1 MTAFAKA
8 LAVELSARK
17 EEMQDRPD
25 TLYIGG
31 GTPSVLPLSVLSD
44 IVTAIRDVHGASN
57 AFREFTV
64 EVNPEDIVSGGP
76 EYVKALLSMGVNRI
90 SMGVQS
96 FDDGVLK
103 WMNRRHDSS
112 GAVRAYGILRDAG
125 VRNISLDLIFGLPL
139 MDDVL
144 WNKTLDRIL
153 SLDGG
158 LPEHI
163 SAYQLSVEEGSA
175 LEKLIDSGRCHE
187 AADEDCSRQYD
198 ILCARLSEA
207 GYHHYEVS
215 NFALPGYEA
224 VHNSAYWA
232 GRPYLGL
239 GPGAHSYTIS
249 GGRHVRSWN
258 PPSVSGY
265 IGAFGPEKDSGRLAE
280 KYRESETLTAE
291 QVMLEK
297 IMLSLRTDSGI
308 SETELRSSGDS
319 AAIDRMLDSGDLVR
333 LSDGRLRIPERRFFI
348 SDSIIAAIV

>member
-1 MTAFAKA
+1 MSK
-8 LAVELSARK
+8 
-17 EEMQDRPD
+17 PC
-25 TLYIGG
+25 
-31 GTPSVLPLSVLSD
+31 
-44 IVTAIRDVHGASN
+44 
-57 AFREFTV
+57 
-64 EVNPEDIVSGGP
+64 
-76 EYVKALLSMGVNRI
+76 
-90 SMGVQS
+90 
-96 FDDGVLK
+96 VLK

-175 LEKLIDSGRCHE
+175 LEKLIGSGRCHE

-258 PPSVSGY
+258 RPSVKEYTGVFGSVSGAY
-265 IGAFGPEKDSGRLAE
+265 DRMSGFREREVLTGDQLA
-280 KYRESETLTAE
+280 
-291 QVMLEK
+291 LER
-297 IMLSLRTDSGI
+297 IMLALRTDRGLP
-308 SETELRSSGDS
+308 EDELRADGDS
-319 AAIDRMLDSGDLVR
+319 AVIDGMLAAGDLER
-333 LSDGRLRIPERRFFI
+333 LPDGRIRIPESRFFI
-348 SDSIIAAIV
+348 SDSIVARIV

>member
-44 IVTAIRDVHGASN
+44 IVTAIRDVHGAAN

-76 EYVKALLSMGVNRI
+76 EYVEALLSMGVNRI

-96 FDDGVLK
+96 FDDGILK

-112 GAVRAYGILRDAG
+112 GAVMAYWILRDAG
-125 VRNISLDLIFGLPL
+125 MRNISLDLIFGLPL
-139 MDDVL
+139 MDDGL

-175 LEKLIDSGRCHE
+175 LEKLIGSGRCHE

-224 VHNSAYWA
+224 VHNSAYWS
-232 GRPYLGL
+232 GEPYLGL
-239 GPGAHSYTIS
+239 GPGAHSFRIDGDRRT
-249 GGRHVRSWN
+249 RSWN
-258 PPSVSGY
+258 RPSVEAYLS
-265 IGAFGPEKDSGRLAE
+265 AWLSCRDDAE
-280 KYRESETLTAE
+280 TDIMETEELTQE
-291 QVMLEK
+291 QAALER
-297 IMLSLRTDSGI
+297 IMLSLRTDTGLP
-308 SETELRSSGDS
+308 EPELLRLAMPGQVRKHLS
-319 AAIDRMLDSGDLVR
+319 AGTLTR
-333 LSDGRLRIPERRFFI
+333 LPDGNVRIPESGFFI
-348 SDSIIAAIV
+348 SDSIIADIV

>member
-1 MTAFAKA
+1 M
-8 LAVELSARK
+8 
-17 EEMQDRPD
+17 
-25 TLYIGG
+25 
-31 GTPSVLPLSVLSD
+31 LPLSVLSD
-44 IVTAIRDVHGASN
+44 IVTAIRDVHDTSN

-76 EYVKALLSMGVNRI
+76 EYVEALLSMGVNRI

-96 FDDGVLK
+96 FDDGILK

-125 VRNISLDLIFGLPL
+125 VSNISLDLIFGLPL

-265 IGAFGPEKDSGRLAE
+265 IGAFGPEKDSGSLAE
-280 KYRESETLTAE
+280 KYRGAETLTAE

-333 LSDGRLRIPERRFFI
+333 LSDGCLRIPERRFFI